1 MILSTSVGDVR
12 GIFATKTDEAGFA
25 ESLGVFCAGE
35 SGIICEVS
43 PELYS
48 GEPLDFA
55 ELETDLDTSKPE
67 DSIIWL
73 VFPAEDPAETS

>member
-1 MILSTSVGDVR
+1 MIFSTRVGDVR
-12 GIFATKTDEAGFA
+12 GIFATKTDEAGLA

-35 SGIICEVS
+35 SGIICEGS

-48 GEPLDFA
+48 GEPLDLA
-55 ELETDLDTSKPE
+55 EFETDLDTSEPE

-73 VFPAEDPAETS
+73 VFPAADPVESS